1 MKTTIRL
8 NVNVKE
14 KLDSLKV
21 HSRESYNDVLL
32 RMLKECK
39 NMNLDDDSLKET
51 IEILGSPETMRNLA
65 EALAQINKE
74 NYGTSLEDVEKE
86 LGLKN
91 V

>member
-1 MKTTIRL
+1 METTIRL
-8 NVNVKE
+8 NISVKE

-51 IEILGSPETMRNLA
+51 IEILGSSETMRNLA
-65 EALAQINKE
+65 EALEQINKE
-74 NYGTSLEDVEKE
+74 NYGTSLESVEKE

>member
-1 MKTTIRL
+1 METTIRL
-8 NVNVKE
+8 NISVKE

-65 EALAQINKE
+65 EALEQINKE
-74 NYGTSLEDVEKE
+74 NYGTSLESVEKE